1 MDGAI
6 VFRIQGLFPMIK
18 KTRRNLFIIYSV
30 IIGLILIIMAVTFYL
45 MLSGVLARD
54 EHTRLEA
61 ASAKAQ
67 MEWQRRM
74 TNPISGTNDNR
85 DMKDNR
91 PPHKMEWEF
100 LQSNQAAVV
109 TDMNGQ
115 ILSQSLIRN
124 PLVTEGFVREMQ
136 IQAVNNKPYVLQHIV
151 IDNRSY
157 AVMSMDMNNLRGI
170 RLYIAEDISNQ
181 KHLLTE
187 MRWLLGGVSILL
199 LVVASI
205 LGYILAGRAMIP
217 ITRSYER
224 QKAFTADASHELRT
238 PLSVL
243 QASMEIL
250 EEQKQQLP
258 SIHQLV
264 MGHMKDE
271 IHRMIRLTENLLLL
285 ARSDS
290 TIQRSQMELFDLRQT
305 IVSTM
310 DRMRLAAQAK
320 QIFIEAHVDSLK
332 EGRSYKGD
340 ADQISQLLY
349 ILLDNAVKF
358 SDVEGS
364 VIVRSQSYTKG
375 GIEITIADKGCGIPA
390 EDLPHV
396 FERFYRVDK
405 ARSRES
411 GGTGLGLSIARRI
424 VHNHGGELLVKS
436 DVDQGSVFI
445 IRLPE
450 MG

>member
-1 MDGAI
+1 MI
-6 VFRIQGLFPMIK
+6 RETRKTLF
-18 KTRRNLFIIYSV
+18 FIYSA
-30 IIGLILIIMAVTFYL
+30 IIGSILIIMAVSFYL

-54 EHTRLEA
+54 EHIRLEA

-67 MEWQRRM
+67 TEWQRRIM
-74 TNPISGTNDNR
+74 NR
-85 DMKDNR
+85 IEGNNANREIRDNR
-91 PPHKMEWEF
+91 PHRMEWEF

-109 TDMNGQ
+109 SDQNGQ
-115 ILSQSLIRN
+115 ILSQSLGRN
-124 PLVTEGFVREMQ
+124 PLVTEGFMSE
-136 IQAVNNKPYVLQHIV
+136 IKIPATNNKPYFLKHMEM
-151 IDNRSY
+151 DSRSY
-157 AVMSMDMNNLRGI
+157 AVISMDMENIRGI
-170 RLYIAEDISNQ
+170 KLYMAEDVSNQ
-181 KHLLTE
+181 KHLLAE

-205 LGYILAGRAMIP
+205 IGYILSGRAMIP

-258 SIHQLV
+258 SIHQVV

-285 ARSDS
+285 ARNDS
-290 TIQRSQMELFDLRQT
+290 AIPLSQLELFDLRQT
-305 IVSTM
+305 IVNAI
-310 DRMRLAAQAK
+310 DRMQLAAQAK
-320 QIFIEAHVDSLK
+320 QIVIKAHVDGLK
-332 EGRSYKGD
+332 EGLSYKGD

-358 SDVEGS
+358 SDMEGS
-364 VIVRSQSYTKG
+364 VIVQSRSYAKR
-375 GIEITIADKGCGIPA
+375 GIEITITDKGCGIPA
-390 EDLPHV
+390 QDIPHV

-411 GGTGLGLSIARRI
+411 GGTGLGLSIASRI
-424 VHNHGGELLVKS
+424 VHNHGGELAVTS
-436 DVDQGSVFI
+436 TMDQGSIFI
-445 IRLPE
+445 IRIPE
-450 MG
+450 MELLSDS